1 LTKLEDDGLYRVLE
15 DMEMARLIE
24 GLDATAA
31 SHKLIDEANAIGTL
45 DNLTVAVVR
54 VLGETPEPRR

>member
-1 LTKLEDDGLYRVLE
+1 
-15 DMEMARLIE
+15 MEMARLIE

-31 SHKLIDEANAIGTL
+31 CHKLIDEANAIGTL
-45 DNLTVAVVR
+45 DNVTVAVVR